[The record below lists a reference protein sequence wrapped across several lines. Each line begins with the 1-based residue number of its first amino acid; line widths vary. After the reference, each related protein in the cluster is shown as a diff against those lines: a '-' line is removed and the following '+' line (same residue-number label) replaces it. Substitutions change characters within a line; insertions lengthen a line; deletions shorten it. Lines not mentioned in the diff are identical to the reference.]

1 MLGGIESWYARQRC
15 SQAGWAVG
23 ALLSSAASTTPQ
35 CVVVNPGVDV
45 VRAVGLWHDTL
56 IVPEPGPVSS
66 RAVGPFGAIQLS
78 TTQVAE
84 PRLFLGSR
92 FRLNIRPSGAI

>member
-1 MLGGIESWYARQRC
+1 MLQLKQVFGRRKAHRFFGEACLRATHRQADVVR
-15 SQAGWAVG
+15 G
-23 ALLSSAASTTPQ
+23 ASNL
-35 CVVVNPGVDV
+35 NDV

-84 PRLFLGSR
+84 PRLFLGSS